1 MDRFKVMS
9 DEELSCFVVKP
20 ENTTGIRNISKFYP
34 ELSAALSGT
43 QPVILDLTDEPEVDL
58 AFVQVVESARR
69 YARTHGK
76 TLSLSQPASGSL
88 LDVLGRA
95 GFIENASHEDALFW
109 LLKGSAQ

>member
-1 MDRFKVMS
+1 MS
-9 DEELSCFVVKP
+9 NDGLNCTVVRP
-20 ENTTGIRNISKFYP
+20 EKATGIRNISKFYP

-43 QPVILDLTDEPEVDL
+43 QPVILDIAGDPEVDL
-58 AFVQVVESARR
+58 AFVQVVEAARLF
-69 YARTHGK
+69 ARTHGK

-109 LLKGSAQ
+109 LHKGSAQ